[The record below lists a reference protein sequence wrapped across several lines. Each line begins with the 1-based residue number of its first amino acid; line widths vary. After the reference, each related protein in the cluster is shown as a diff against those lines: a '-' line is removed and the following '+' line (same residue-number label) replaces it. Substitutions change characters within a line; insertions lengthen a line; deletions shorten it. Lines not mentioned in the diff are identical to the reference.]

1 MWPFEYLLTFESI
14 ILGMAVSDL
23 ANSLHRLLNAGAR
36 VKWDW
41 LAPLAA
47 TMIFLKIV
55 NMWWS
60 RFDSGR
66 VAGGLTFELYLGV
79 LMSTVL
85 LYLISSS
92 ALPDQVPSGPIDLRV
107 HYASV
112 SRRFWI
118 LFVMQGLLMSILTV
132 WAKYRLV
139 GLRLESFA
147 ALYLITPGALSL
159 IFIRHRA
166 WHAVC
171 LLGLCVFYVAEFFG
185 HALGS

>member
-23 ANSLHRLLNAGAR
+23 AKSLHRLLTAGTR

-47 TMIFLKIV
+47 AMIFVKIV

-60 RFDSGR
+60 RFTSGR
-66 VAGGLTFELYLGV
+66 VAGGLTFEMYLGV

-85 LYLISSS
+85 LYLISAS
-92 ALPDQVPSGPIDLRV
+92 ALPDDVPSGPIDLRA
-107 HYASV
+107 HYAAV

-118 LFVMQGLLMSILTV
+118 LFVAQGFVITLVTL
-132 WAKYRLV
+132 WARHRLV
-139 GLRLESFA
+139 GVPAPAFSPID
-147 ALYLITPGALSL
+147 LIAPGALSL
-159 IFIRHRA
+159 IFIRNRA

-171 LLGLCVFYVAEFFG
+171 LLGLCVFYVVQFFG
-185 HALGS
+185 RPLGA